1 MSRDL
6 SLSPR
11 SSGGLGPSRVDKP
24 KRSSQAGPALDKAER
39 QRAKKP
45 TGTTRPAASRQQRG
59 AESGS
64 NEGVVYSYFVRARI
78 RDAQQQ
84 AHSIVVERIR
94 SSKAANAQVAA
105 SYGGL
110 AAEVTSLALA
120 RKVGTGKDRRAVLLS
135 IAASAVILA
144 EREDRPA
151 EPKRGAKSPHGS
163 KFQGYGDAPVPKR
176 KGSGSGIKSES
187 PGFAVPGPAAA

>member
-11 SSGGLGPSRVDKP
+11 SSGVAPTGGDAGRKPRRQAATSPDKP
-24 KRSSQAGPALDKAER
+24 ER
-39 QRAKKP
+39 ERAKKP
-45 TGTTRPAASRQQRG
+45 TGATRPAASRQQRDT
-59 AESGS
+59 ESGS

-84 AHSIVVERIR
+84 AHSIVIERIR

-120 RKVGTGKDRRAVLLS
+120 RRIGTGKDRRAALLA

-151 EPKRGAKSPHGS
+151 EPKRGAKSPHGA

-187 PGFAVPGPAAA
+187 PGFAVPDLDAA